1 MQSRYFC
8 CISFICFQIAEIKM
22 RSDDQC
28 AVTMRIEGDKNLK
41 KKLYKEISHSDHGIC
56 INSNL
61 VFSQLNL
68 H

>member
-1 MQSRYFC
+1 
-8 CISFICFQIAEIKM
+8 M

-28 AVTMRIEGDKNLK
+28 AVKIGIEGDKNLK

-56 INSNL
+56 INSNP
-61 VFSQLNL
+61 VFSQLNP